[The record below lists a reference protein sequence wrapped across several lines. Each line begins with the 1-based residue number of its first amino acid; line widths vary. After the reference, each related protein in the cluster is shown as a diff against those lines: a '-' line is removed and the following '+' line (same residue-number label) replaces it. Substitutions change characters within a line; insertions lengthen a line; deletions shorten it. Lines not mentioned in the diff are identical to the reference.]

1 MRSVGRKILYL
12 LLASLGASA
21 LAVPALLGLT
31 LLGGNLH
38 DVGGGVIRAAQMSPA
53 DLAGTIEAR
62 GVRSIL
68 NLRGE
73 HPGQAWW
80 QEERAVAE
88 AHGVQYI
95 SVSLSARHKPDLAAM
110 RHLAALMRDAP
121 KPLLIHCLQGADRT
135 GLASAIY
142 ELSQGE
148 TPGEAADQLSLVFGH
163 FPWFGNATR
172 AMDEAFADYAAA
184 DAEPL
189 PTSAALAS
197 VTTR

>member
-1 MRSVGRKILYL
+1 MGSVGGKILCI

-38 DVGGGVIRAAQMSPA
+38 EVGGGVIRAAQMKPA
-53 DLAGTIEAR
+53 DLASTIQAQ

-73 HPGQAWW
+73 HPGEAWW

-88 AHGVQYI
+88 ANGVEYI
-95 SVSLSARHKPDLAAM
+95 SVSLSARHKPDLATM

-142 ELSQGE
+142 ELSRGE
-148 TPGEAADQLSLVFGH
+148 TPGEAADQLSLMFGH
-163 FPWFGNATR
+163 FPWLGNKTR
-172 AMDEAFADYAAA
+172 AMDDAFADYAAA
-184 DAEPL
+184 DATPSPAGE
-189 PTSAALAS
+189 ALA
-197 VTTR
+197 TR

>member
-1 MRSVGRKILYL
+1 MGSVGGKIVCL

-38 DVGGGVIRAAQMSPA
+38 EVGGGVIRAAQMSPA
-53 DLAGTIEAR
+53 DLASTIQAR

-73 HPGQAWW
+73 HPGEAWW

-88 AHGVQYI
+88 ANGVEYI

-142 ELSQGE
+142 ELSQGQAA
-148 TPGEAADQLSLVFGH
+148 GEAADQLSLMFGH
-163 FPWFGNATR
+163 FPWLGNKTR
-172 AMDEAFADYAAA
+172 AMDEAFAEYSAA
-184 DAEPL
+184 DATPS
-189 PTSAALAS
+189 PATASMAA
-197 VTTR
+197 R